1 MVNTM
6 TVGSG
11 CISSVIRLPEK
22 KSTEKGVEDGIKRI
36 APCSAFLPFVGEDSV
51 FEHPFLTPSPAPSQ
65 ATFRGRIIFI
75 VGYAALMPTYRGV
88 SARSEVSE
96 P

>member
-11 CISSVIRLPEK
+11 CINSVIRLPEK

-51 FEHPFLTPSPAPSQ
+51 FEHPSLTPSQ
-65 ATFRGRIIFI
+65 ATSRGRIIFI